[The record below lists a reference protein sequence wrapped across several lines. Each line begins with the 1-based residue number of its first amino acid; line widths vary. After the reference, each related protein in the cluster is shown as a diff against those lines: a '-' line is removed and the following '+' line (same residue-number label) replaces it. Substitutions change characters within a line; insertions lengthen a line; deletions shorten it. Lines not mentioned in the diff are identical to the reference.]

1 MQHKNYQLNL
11 KSITK
16 IYLNVSTINNYNTS
30 NLKILLKFK
39 SNQFAETFIIR
50 FNRTF

>member
-16 IYLNVSTINNYNTS
+16 IYLNVHTINNYNTS

-39 SNQFAETFIIR
+39 SNQFAEIIAIKKHLP
-50 FNRTF
+50 